1 MEFRWM
7 EYATEVARRRS
18 FTKAAAQLHVA
29 QPSLSQQIA
38 KLEQELGVTLFYRQR
53 GSVEA
58 TPDGVR
64 FVEQAEQILR
74 MRDDLLREMRE
85 RAEGVGRELVLG
97 APAITGGRVLPPLLR
112 LLEERYPQIRV
123 RLVEETTERLEHM
136 TARGGTDLSV
146 LALPLEDDRL
156 AIHPLLTEPLYLAV
170 GRECKPWMS
179 PQLADFVAH
188 AAASSDSVV
197 PCGEVRLSE
206 FARAPFIML
215 KQGYG
220 FRRTVLGLCAES
232 GFQPYLAYET
242 SSIETAQAMA
252 AHGLGVTLVPAM
264 VAGQLSQAAPLYA
277 LPQGHPTR
285 TLVFAYRADRYLS
298 LAARALLTISDEW
311 SLVANGLR

>member
-1 MEFRWM
+1 M
-7 EYATEVARRRS
+7 EYAAEVARRRS

-64 FVEQAEQILR
+64 FVEQAELILR

-112 LLEERYPQIRV
+112 LFEERFPQIRV

-156 AIHPLLTEPLYLAV
+156 AVHPLLTEPLYLAI
-170 GRECKPWMS
+170 GREHKPWMS
-179 PQLADFVAH
+179 PQLAAFVAH
-188 AAASSDSVV
+188 ASAEAEPLV
-197 PCGEVRLSE
+197 PCGEVKLSE

-215 KQGYG
+215 KHGYG

-264 VAGQLSQAAPLYA
+264 VASASAQGGPLYA

-298 LAARALLTISDEW
+298 LGARALLAISDE
-311 SLVANGLR
+311 LGLMAGDLH

>member
-1 MEFRWM
+1 
-7 EYATEVARRRS
+7 
-18 FTKAAAQLHVA
+18 
-29 QPSLSQQIA
+29 
-38 KLEQELGVTLFYRQR
+38 
-53 GSVEA
+53 
-58 TPDGVR
+58 
-64 FVEQAEQILR
+64 
-74 MRDDLLREMRE
+74 
-85 RAEGVGRELVLG
+85 
-97 APAITGGRVLPPLLR
+97 
-112 LLEERYPQIRV
+112 V

-146 LALPLEDDRL
+146 LALPLEDDQL
-156 AIHPLLTEPLYLAV
+156 ATHPLLTEPLYLAI
-170 GRECKPWMS
+170 GREQKAWMS
-179 PQLADFVAH
+179 PQLAAFVAQAS
-188 AAASSDSVV
+188 AACGDQVA

-215 KQGYG
+215 KHGYG

-264 VAGQLSQAAPLYA
+264 VAGQAAHSGLLYA

-298 LAARALLTISDEW
+298 LGARALLAISDELAAT
-311 SLVANGLR
+311 SSGPH